1 MCDGTTATST
11 TTSTDESQIHTD
23 VDGEQAAGSSSSS
36 TTTVEPR
43 VAGDGP
49 ERSADDSSEEDPG
62 LLETESGVILV
73 TVMMILMVWMVGGHI
88 RNRSRDGVDSSKA
101 QKKLMMTG
109 LQVPSRY
116 ANWLTCLSSRTIL
129 PLPAAL
135 IGTLTPPHPT
145 VLA

>member
-62 LLETESGVILV
+62 LLETESGVITLTIVLV
-73 TVMMILMVWMVGGHI
+73 TVMMILMVWVVGRHI
-88 RNRSRDGVDSSKA
+88 RSRDGVDSSKA
-101 QKKLMMTG
+101 KKKLMMTD
-109 LQVPSRY
+109 LQVLRRF
-116 ANWLTCLSSRTIL
+116 ANWLTS
-129 PLPAAL
+129 PK
-135 IGTLTPPHPT
+135 LTYCQPY
-145 VLA
+145 